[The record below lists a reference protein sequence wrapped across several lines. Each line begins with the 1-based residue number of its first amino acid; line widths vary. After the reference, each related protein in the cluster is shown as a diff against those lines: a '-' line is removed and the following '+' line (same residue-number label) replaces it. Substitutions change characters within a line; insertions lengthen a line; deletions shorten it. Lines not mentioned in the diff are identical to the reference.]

1 MFADSVD
8 TAKNCMELGVQ
19 KGRQRHLKDIISW
32 VKKRRRHIRRE
43 DLLAFL
49 CGKNPPQRTK
59 VGSSMRHSSAAK
71 MERTFPRFP
80 SADSIPRNAEADLQ
94 CFREAIALQGNHTCS
109 LHSVKSVHVLSAKVF
124 IKAIEN

>member
-1 MFADSVD
+1 
-8 TAKNCMELGVQ
+8 MELGVQ

-59 VGSSMRHSSAAK
+59 VGSTLRHNPAAR
-71 MERTFPRFP
+71 MERSFPRFP
-80 SADSIPRNAEADLQ
+80 SADSLPRNAEADLQ
-94 CFREAIALQGNHTCS
+94 CFREAIALQGKNYAPLRKTFQSCS
-109 LHSVKSVHVLSAKVF
+109 QGSL
-124 IKAIEN
+124 KA